1 MATSKYLTGT
11 ISGLFFVTKIYE
23 IFKSKFSNR
32 DLGRLG
38 EGDRGSGIEQHFRVC
53 YRKFRAC
60 YRKFHARNHTQSN
73 IWDRRHIF

>member
-23 IFKSKFSNR
+23 ISKSKFSNR

-38 EGDRGSGIEQHFRVC
+38 EGDRGFRGRTTFSC
-53 YRKFRAC
+53 LFSKISC
-60 YRKFHARNHTQSN
+60 LLP
-73 IWDRRHIF
+73 